1 MLECCRPSSPVVWGP
16 GGLICQ
22 SSSPLLIT
30 AHSACS
36 RLAAHLLLPALEL
49 PATFFCLQLSS
60 PAVCHSLFKAVLQ
73 RALYICKSK
82 YSVELQHNWKRASI
96 QPQTH
101 QTLRSCFL
109 RVAVWL
115 CVCVGGDGR
124 REDGRVVKCV
134 TSDRPALKPQLHHSQ
149 VCGLGQSCPLLCRWG
164 W

>member
-1 MLECCRPSSPVVWGP
+1 MLKCCRPSSPVVWGP

-30 AHSACS
+30 AYSACS

-82 YSVELQHNWKRASI
+82 YSVETAAKLEKSFYPATNAPNSEVLLPEGGCVI
-96 QPQTH
+96 
-101 QTLRSCFL
+101 
-109 RVAVWL
+109 V
-115 CVCVGGDGR
+115 CVCGGGGGR
-124 REDGRVVKCV
+124 REDGCVVKCV
-134 TSDRPALKPQLHHSQ
+134 TSDRPALKSQLHHS
-149 VCGLGQSCPLLCRWG
+149 
-164 W
+164 